1 LTVGDHSTRSIAW
14 PKAAAIV
21 AGVGVAAGL
30 ALAAPVR
37 AASPSTAASRIVNA
51 RQHHKK
57 PDAGMHPA
65 IQHRRAPR

>member
-1 LTVGDHSTRSIAW
+1 MGDPTTRSLSW

-37 AASPSTAASRIVNA
+37 AASPSTAASRIV
-51 RQHHKK
+51 HHQK
-57 PDAGMHPA
+57 PDGTPKKHEPV
-65 IQHRRAPR
+65 RRR